1 MVIKTYLINDNGIIR
16 FKEHN
21 HIIREN
27 NKPKK
32 TLNDIKNNRNMI
44 TTVASMPMP
53 MQILSTPV
61 NKLKT
66 VIPTNLSETEFNSM
80 SLNKKESIRRKYF
93 ARICEIIGINKDPI
107 GNSISFDK
115 LNDPHTIK
123 ELYKIQFDLRIVFP
137 SDKLTSLHSCAIK
150 KQIFPGVNIVRQIFK
165 EMGFKLKPV
174 NHSDG
179 YLGNKKL
186 LRREYYVQKI

>member
-21 HIIREN
+21 HLIQKN
-27 NKPKK
+27 YKPKK
-32 TLNDIKNNRNMI
+32 TLDDIKNNRNMSSNI
-44 TTVASMPMP
+44 S
-53 MQILSTPV
+53 I
-61 NKLKT
+61 NKLTT

-80 SLNKKESIRRKYF
+80 SLNKKTSIRIKYF
-93 ARICEIIGINKDPI
+93 ARICEIIGINKNPL
-107 GNSISFDK
+107 GSSISFDK

-174 NHSDG
+174 NYSDG

>member
-21 HIIREN
+21 HIIRAN

-32 TLNDIKNNRNMI
+32 TFNDIKNNRNMI
-44 TTVASMPMP
+44 TTDDSMQIP
-53 MQILSTPV
+53 MQIPNTFV

-107 GNSISFDK
+107 GSSISFDK
-115 LNDPHTIK
+115 LNNPHTIK

-165 EMGFKLKPV
+165 EMGFKLKPI
-174 NHSDG
+174 NYSDG

>member
-1 MVIKTYLINDNGIIR
+1 
-16 FKEHN
+16 
-21 HIIREN
+21 
-27 NKPKK
+27 
-32 TLNDIKNNRNMI
+32 
-44 TTVASMPMP
+44 
-53 MQILSTPV
+53 
-61 NKLKT
+61 
-66 VIPTNLSETEFNSM
+66 M

-107 GNSISFDK
+107 GSSISFDK
-115 LNDPHTIK
+115 LNNPHTIK